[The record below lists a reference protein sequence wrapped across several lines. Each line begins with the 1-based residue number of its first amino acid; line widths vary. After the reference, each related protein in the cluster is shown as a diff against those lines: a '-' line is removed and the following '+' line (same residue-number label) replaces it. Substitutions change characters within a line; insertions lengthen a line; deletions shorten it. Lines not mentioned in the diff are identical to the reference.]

1 MNKSDLGLLIPGTR
15 VQVGSRWLGN
25 ELYGAGD
32 PDDGDA
38 EWNAILNSVVTVKKV
53 QIRHGRIEVYLEEID
68 DGYVYMEE
76 IDHIVDPLMDDTLDL
91 EQSDVP
97 LSILY

>member
-15 VQVGSRWLGN
+15 VQVGSRWLGS
-25 ELYGAGD
+25 ELYGVDD

-38 EWNAILNSVVTVKKV
+38 EWNAILDSVVTVKKV
-53 QIRHGRIEVYLEEID
+53 QIKFDRIEAYIEEID
-68 DGYVYMEE
+68 NGYVYIEE
-76 IDHIVDPLMDDTLDL
+76 IDHVVDSVMDDTLDL

>member
-1 MNKSDLGLLIPGTR
+1 MNKSDVGLLIPGTR
-15 VQVGSRWLGN
+15 VQMGSRWLGS
-25 ELYGAGD
+25 ELYGAAD
-32 PDDGDA
+32 PVDGDA

-53 QIRHGRIEVYLEEID
+53 QIRHGRIEVYLEETD
-68 DGYVYMEE
+68 GGYVYMEE

>member
-15 VQVGSRWLGN
+15 VQVGSRWLGS
-25 ELYGAGD
+25 ELYGGGD

-38 EWNAILNSVVTVKKV
+38 EWNAILDSVVTVKKV
-53 QIRHGRIEVYLEEID
+53 QIKFDRIEVYIEEID
-68 DGYVYMEE
+68 NGYVYIEE
-76 IDHIVDPLMDDTLDL
+76 IDHVVDSVMDDTLDL